1 MSVQMSYGY
10 STPRGIPG
18 GLYDQSPYVVDTRLN
33 EADNGAML
41 FGMGVV
47 QGSVPGTNIDLPT
60 ASSTA
65 ADFEGITVNGFTQQ
79 HDLEGKIALNNNQS
93 VGVLRQG
100 RLWVRLAD
108 EVDPA
113 YGDNVYLSI
122 GADAG
127 LFYNAEQKAEEIV
140 TTIKLNAKFI
150 GGKGSGAVA
159 PIALFAGE

>member
-79 HDLEGKIALNNNQS
+79 HDL
-93 VGVLRQG
+93 
-100 RLWVRLAD
+100 
-108 EVDPA
+108 
-113 YGDNVYLSI
+113 
-122 GADAG
+122 
-127 LFYNAEQKAEEIV
+127 
-140 TTIKLNAKFI
+140 
-150 GGKGSGAVA
+150 
-159 PIALFAGE
+159 